1 MDKAPDAFR
10 TISEVA
16 EWLGVQAHVLRFWES
31 KFTQVKPVK
40 RAGGRRYYR
49 PSDMQLL
56 GGIKALLHDDGMTI
70 KGVQKTIKEQGIA
83 HVSSLSPELC
93 DEVTYGADTITA
105 KATVLSFRPV
115 TGPATEPTTH
125 DPQADEIDQAA
136 TAETGE
142 PADPPPDV
150 SDAPPA
156 PADEPPAAQQPEPV
170 LAAPAAPV
178 EPPVG
183 ENPIL
188 PSFLH
193 RSAPPAFRPAPE
205 PPAAEKTALV
215 VDAPDP
221 PNEADLPYQPGPLAR
236 LAHLDALSATQAAE
250 IAPLVR
256 QLRTWIGGSG
266 GAGAP

>member
-56 GGIKALLHDDGMTI
+56 GGIKTLLHAYGMTI

-105 KATVLSFRPV
+105 KATVLSFRPA
-115 TGPATEPTTH
+115 TGPTTH

-136 TAETGE
+136 TAETSE
-142 PADPPPDV
+142 PADPPPDESV
-150 SDAPPA
+150 TPPA
-156 PADEPPAAQQPEPV
+156 PADEPPAAQPPGPV
-170 LAAPAAPV
+170 LAAPETPV
-178 EPPVG
+178 EPPVD

-205 PPAAEKTALV
+205 PEPPVAEKTALV

-256 QLRTWIGGSG
+256 QLRTWIGRSG